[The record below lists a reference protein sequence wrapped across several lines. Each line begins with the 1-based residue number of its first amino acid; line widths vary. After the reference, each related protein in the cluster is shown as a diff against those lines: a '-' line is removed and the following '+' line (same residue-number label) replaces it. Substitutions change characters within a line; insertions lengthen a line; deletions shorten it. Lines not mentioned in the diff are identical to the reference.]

1 MTNDNLEPHG
11 EPAPE
16 PVAAKVSEVDAAPS
30 PESVSASTLLPP
42 PLLEIGTE
50 RGRPPIR
57 LTTAQI
63 AAIVALAVFTL
74 FITWRTKALEKAIA
88 KRDPV
93 FETVSKPAP
102 GFSLPALD
110 GRTVS
115 LADYAGK
122 KVVVSYWASWCG
134 PCKVELPQLSE
145 FYKQYHKA
153 DSDFEVLAISVDE
166 NRADAEHYASDEK
179 LPFPVLLDKDSKV
192 ADAYAVEGIPTL
204 FVIDKTG
211 KVKYAHTGL
220 DETMQFQLMSQL
232 GIKYPGMDNG
242 GTDKDA
248 ADKDGKAKE

>member
-1 MTNDNLEPHG
+1 VTNDNLESHG

-16 PVAAKVSEVDAAPS
+16 PVEGRVTAVDAAPAA
-30 PESVSASTLLPP
+30 ESVSAATSSPQPLPGVEP
-42 PLLEIGTE
+42 E

-57 LTTAQI
+57 LTTLQV
-63 AAIVALAVFTL
+63 AAMVILAVFTL

-102 GFSLPALD
+102 GFSLPGLD

-134 PCKVELPQLSE
+134 PCKIELPELSE

-166 NRADAEHYASDEK
+166 NRADAEHYARDEK

-192 ADAYAVEGIPTL
+192 AEAYSVEGIPTV
-204 FVIDKTG
+204 FVIDKAG
-211 KVKYAHTGL
+211 KVMYAHTGL
-220 DETMQFQLMSQL
+220 DEMMQVQLMSQL
-232 GIKYPGMDNG
+232 GIKYPR
-242 GTDKDA
+242 TDKDST
-248 ADKDGKAKE
+248 DKDGKAKE